1 MNIEDEEHKIVFTFK
16 NAEEHKR
23 FVQVLKQTRDSIC
36 GRSTLFCNDKKKK
49 KIHSKSG
56 SDLCEVID
64 KMYIYLAIE

>member
-36 GRSTLFCNDKKKK
+36 GRSILPCNACPLA
-49 KIHSKSG
+49 KIHTKLG
-56 SDLCEVID
+56 SDLCQAID
-64 KMYIYLAIE
+64 KMFIHLSI

>member
-36 GRSTLFCNDKKKK
+36 GRSILLCNACPLA
-49 KIHSKSG
+49 KIHTKSG
-56 SDLCEVID
+56 SDMCDAID
-64 KMYIYLAIE
+64 KLSIYLDI

>member
-36 GRSTLFCNDKKKK
+36 GRSILLCNACPLA

>member
-1 MNIEDEEHKIVFTFK
+1 MNIEDEEHKIVFTFI

-36 GRSTLFCNDKKKK
+36 GRSILLCNACPLA
-49 KIHSKSG
+49 KIHTKSG

-64 KMYIYLAIE
+64 KMFICLSI

>member
-36 GRSTLFCNDKKKK
+36 GRSILLCNACPLA
-49 KIHSKSG
+49 KIHTKSG
-56 SDLCEVID
+56 SDLYDVID
-64 KMYIYLAIE
+64 KMFIYLSI